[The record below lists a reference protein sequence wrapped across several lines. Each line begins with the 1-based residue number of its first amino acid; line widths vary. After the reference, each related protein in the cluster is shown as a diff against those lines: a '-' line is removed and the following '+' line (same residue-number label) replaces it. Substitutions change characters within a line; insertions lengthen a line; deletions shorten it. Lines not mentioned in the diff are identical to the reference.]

1 MDQDKFSQTQPIPLP
16 GRRRPRPV
24 PRRVLYL
31 LAGAIALIGVLVSW
45 WWSRS
50 QALPPEH
57 PETGAFEAVLEP
69 RLDLLDGF
77 RSYDGEDAIRTP
89 LEAAGLSVERRVL
102 RRPPS
107 ERYPPRSMV
116 TLVVSGYRHLGSDG
130 QLTFEFFNDRL
141 MEIDFRPDDPS
152 AYAPRLHAAVPGLK
166 RDRVGQAELIDGDRR
181 VWSNVDLA
189 RSRVGGSL
197 RTDALVIWQDLR
209 LIAQRDDWDERFGSI
224 PVPATR

>member
-57 PETGAFEAVLEP
+57 PETSAFEAALEP

-77 RSYDGEDAIRTP
+77 RSYDGEDAIRRP
-89 LEAAGLSVERRVL
+89 LEAAG
-102 RRPPS
+102 
-107 ERYPPRSMV
+107 
-116 TLVVSGYRHLGSDG
+116 HLGSDG

-141 MEIDFRPDDPS
+141 MEIDFRPDDPA

-209 LIAQRDDWDERFGSI
+209 LIAQRNDWDERFGSI
-224 PVPATR
+224 PVPAKR